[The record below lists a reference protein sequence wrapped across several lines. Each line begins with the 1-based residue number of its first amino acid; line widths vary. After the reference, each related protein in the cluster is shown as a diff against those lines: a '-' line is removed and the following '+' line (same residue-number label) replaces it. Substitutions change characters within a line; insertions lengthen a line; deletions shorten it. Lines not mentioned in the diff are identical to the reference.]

1 MRIGRL
7 TWPWEATA
15 SPAGRSVARRHRHR
29 HRHRHG
35 VEYGLV
41 VAIICFASISTFNA
55 ISARH
60 STSSPDPVTVR
71 YQ

>member
-15 SPAGRSVARRHRHR
+15 SSAGRSVARR

-55 ISARH
+55 ISAKH